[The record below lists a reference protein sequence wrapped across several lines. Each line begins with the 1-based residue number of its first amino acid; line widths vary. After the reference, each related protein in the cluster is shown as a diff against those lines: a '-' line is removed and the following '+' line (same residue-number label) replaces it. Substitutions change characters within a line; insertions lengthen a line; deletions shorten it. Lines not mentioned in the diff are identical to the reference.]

1 MRVLIIEDE
10 TTAAQNLQRILR
22 SYPIGIEVLG
32 VLKSIKK
39 SVEWLREREQE
50 VDLIFMD
57 IKLSDGLSFQ
67 IFEQVAVRKPIIFTT
82 AFDEFAIQAF
92 RVNSIDYLLKPVSFA
107 ALSRSLEK
115 FQQLQEDKRILVDYQ
130 EVFSQLRFNERQFKS
145 RFLVKSGTVLQ
156 AIEVQDI
163 AYFVADGNLVLLK
176 TFQNKSYPVAH
187 SLHKLEDILDPQLFF
202 RVSRNLI
209 IQIKAIHKLVA
220 FSKGRLMLELKP
232 AFSEPIIVSNQK
244 ATGLKTWLDR

>member
-1 MRVLIIEDE
+1 MKVLIIEDE

-22 SYPIGIEVLG
+22 SYPLDIEVLG
-32 VLKSIKK
+32 VIKSVKK
-39 SVEWLREREQE
+39 SVQWLQEREAE

-67 IFEQVAVRKPIIFTT
+67 IFEKVAVRKPIIFTT
-82 AFDEFAIQAF
+82 AFDEYAIQAF
-92 RVNSIDYLLKPVSFA
+92 RVNSIDYLLKPVGLA
-107 ALSRSLEK
+107 ALARALEK
-115 FQQLQEDKRILVDYQ
+115 FQRLQSDKQILVDYQ
-130 EVFSQLRFNERQFKS
+130 QVFSQLRFNEREYKS

-156 AIEVQDI
+156 AIEVQDV

-176 TFQNKSYPVAH
+176 TFHNKSYPVAH

-209 IQIKAIHKLVA
+209 IQLKAIHKLIA
-220 FSKGRLMLELKP
+220 FSKGRLKLELSP
-232 AFSEPIIVSNQK
+232 PFPEPIIVSNQK

>member
-22 SYPIGIEVLG
+22 SYSLEIEVLA
-32 VLKSIKK
+32 VIKSIKK
-39 SVEWLREREQE
+39 SVGWLLEREAE

-57 IKLSDGLSFQ
+57 IKLSDGLSFE

-82 AFDEFAIQAF
+82 AFNEYAIQAF
-92 RVNSIDYLLKPVSFA
+92 RVNSIDYLLKPVGIA
-107 ALSRSLEK
+107 ALTRALEK
-115 FQQLQEDKRILVDYQ
+115 FQRLQLDKQMLVDYQ
-130 EVFSQLRFNERQFKS
+130 QVFSQLRFNERQYKS

-156 AIEVQDI
+156 AVEVQDV

-209 IQIKAIHKLVA
+209 IQVKAIHKLIA
-220 FSKGRLMLELKP
+220 FSKGRLKLELSP
-232 AFSEPIIVSNQK
+232 PFSEPIIVSNQK
-244 ATGLKTWLDR
+244 ATRLKTWLDR

>member
-10 TTAAQNLQRILR
+10 TTAAQNLQRMLR
-22 SYPIGIEVLG
+22 SYSPEIEVLA
-32 VLKSIKK
+32 VIKSIKK
-39 SVEWLREREQE
+39 SVEWLLEREAE

-57 IKLSDGLSFQ
+57 IKLSDGLSFE
-67 IFEQVAVRKPIIFTT
+67 IFEQIAVRKPIIFTT
-82 AFDEFAIQAF
+82 AFDEYAIQAF
-92 RVNSIDYLLKPVSFA
+92 RVNSIDYLLKPVGIA
-107 ALSRSLEK
+107 ALTRALEK
-115 FQQLQEDKRILVDYQ
+115 FQRLRQEQQMLVDYQ
-130 EVFSQLRFNERQFKS
+130 QVFSQLRFNEKQYKS

-209 IQIKAIHKLVA
+209 IQVKAIHKLIA
-220 FSKGRLMLELKP
+220 FSKGRLKLELKP
-232 AFSEPIIVSNQK
+232 PFSEPIIVSNQK

>member
-10 TTAAQNLQRILR
+10 TTAANNLQRMLR
-22 SYPIGIEVLG
+22 SYDPTIEILG

-39 SVEWLREREQE
+39 SVEWLQSNLQE
-50 VDLIFMD
+50 LDLIFLD

-67 IFEQVAVRKPIIFTT
+67 IFEHISVRKPIIFTT

-92 RVNSIDYLLKPVSFA
+92 RVNSIDYLLKPVGIS
-107 ALSRSLEK
+107 ALSRALEK
-115 FQQLQEDKRILVDYQ
+115 YQQLQQEKRMLVDYQ
-130 EVFSQLRFNERQFKS
+130 QVFSRMNFNERQYKS

-156 AIEVQDI
+156 AIEVSEI
-163 AYFVADGNLVLLK
+163 AYFMADGNLVLLK
-176 TFQNKSYPVAH
+176 TFQNKSFPVAH
-187 SLHKLEDILDPQLFF
+187 SLHKLEDVLDPQLFY

-209 IQIKAIHKLVA
+209 IQTKAIYKLTA
-220 FSKGRLMLELKP
+220 FSKGRLKLELHP
-232 AFSEPIIVSNQK
+232 PFSEPIIVSNQK

>member
-1 MRVLIIEDE
+1 MKVLIIEDE
-10 TTAAQNLQRILR
+10 TTAAQNLQRLIQ
-22 SYPIGIEVLG
+22 SYPLDIEVLG
-32 VLKSIKK
+32 VTKSIKK
-39 SVEWLREREQE
+39 SVEWLGARESE

-67 IFEQVAVRKPIIFTT
+67 IFEQIAVRKPIIFTT
-82 AFDEFAIQAF
+82 AFDEYAIQAF
-92 RVNSIDYLLKPVSFA
+92 RVNSIDYLLKPVGLS
-107 ALSRSLEK
+107 ALTRALQK
-115 FQQLQEDKRILVDYQ
+115 FQQLHLEKQILIDYQ
-130 EVFSQLRFNERQFKS
+130 EVFSQLRFNERQYKS

-156 AIEVQDI
+156 AVEVQEI

-209 IQIKAIHKLVA
+209 IQLKAIHKLIA
-220 FSKGRLMLELKP
+220 FSKGRLKLELSP
-232 AFSEPIIVSNQK
+232 PFPEPIIVSNQK